1 MMKARGTAAPFAVWM
16 ALFTVIPL
24 GVVVYYAFTNAD
36 GAFTLENIFSIKEYA
51 GSLLR
56 SFWIGILSTFICL
69 LLAYPLA
76 FSISRSKGRVQQT
89 MVMLIMMPMWMNFLL
104 RTYAWQSLL
113 ENNGFINQFLGWFG
127 IPPIQMINTT
137 GAVILGM
144 VYNFLPF
151 MILPLYSVMVKID
164 KSVIEAAQDLGSN
177 TLQVFSRVI
186 LPLSVPGIISGI
198 TMVFIPII
206 STFAITQILGGS
218 LINMIGDNIE
228 MKFFGAAPDYN
239 VGSALALLLM
249 ILLLISMG
257 IMNHFDKNGEEVGA

>member
-89 MVMLIMMPMWMNFLL
+89 MVMLIMMQMWMNFLL
-104 RTYAWQSLL
+104 RTYAWQ
-113 ENNGFINQFLGWFG
+113 
-127 IPPIQMINTT
+127 
-137 GAVILGM
+137 
-144 VYNFLPF
+144 
-151 MILPLYSVMVKID
+151 
-164 KSVIEAAQDLGSN
+164 
-177 TLQVFSRVI
+177 
-186 LPLSVPGIISGI
+186 
-198 TMVFIPII
+198 
-206 STFAITQILGGS
+206 
-218 LINMIGDNIE
+218 
-228 MKFFGAAPDYN
+228 
-239 VGSALALLLM
+239 
-249 ILLLISMG
+249 
-257 IMNHFDKNGEEVGA
+257 

>member
-1 MMKARGTAAPFAVWM
+1 MMKARGAAAPFALWM
-16 ALFTVIPL
+16 AIFTVVPL
-24 GVVVYYAFTNAD
+24 GVVVYYAFTTAE
-36 GAFTLENIFSIKEYA
+36 GTFTLENIWAIHQYA

-56 SFWIGILSTFICL
+56 SLWIGLLSTAICL
-69 LLAYPLA
+69 VLAYPLA
-76 FSISRSKGRVQQT
+76 FSISRAKGRVQQT

-113 ENNGFINQFLGWFG
+113 ENNGFINQFLKLFG
-127 IPPIQMINTT
+127 LHFNMINTT
-137 GAVILGM
+137 GAVVLGM

-164 KSVIEAAQDLGSN
+164 RSVIEAAQDLGSN
-177 TLQVFSRVI
+177 AFQVFGRVI

-198 TMVFIPII
+198 TMVLIPII

-218 LINMIGDNIE
+218 LVNMIGDNIE
-228 MKFFGAAPDYN
+228 MKFFGTAPDYN

-249 ILLLISMG
+249 VLLLISMG
-257 IMNHFDKNGEEVGA
+257 VMNAFDKDGEGVAV

>member
-1 MMKARGTAAPFAVWM
+1 
-16 ALFTVIPL
+16 
-24 GVVVYYAFTNAD
+24 
-36 GAFTLENIFSIKEYA
+36 
-51 GSLLR
+51 
-56 SFWIGILSTFICL
+56 
-69 LLAYPLA
+69 
-76 FSISRSKGRVQQT
+76 
-89 MVMLIMMPMWMNFLL
+89 
-104 RTYAWQSLL
+104 
-113 ENNGFINQFLGWFG
+113 
-127 IPPIQMINTT
+127 
-137 GAVILGM
+137 M

-177 TLQVFSRVI
+177 TMQVFSRVI

-228 MKFFGAAPDYN
+228 MKFFGTAPDYN

-249 ILLLISMG
+249 VMLLISMG